1 MSNASQ
7 PGPSHSSAQ
16 SDPNYSQSPLSWEGD
31 RMFNIYI
38 YDYCFKRG
46 FRKTARELL
55 IEADLPAESQPPINA
70 KQGLLFEWWSVFWV
84 LFTAKANGNGSDD
97 ALTYTNVCFPILLF
111 SLTLLHNCLQYQA
124 AQNNIRSRSQQLPP
138 PGQPRPNGLPLP
150 ANRPFPATGPM
161 TNGGPP
167 NFPPVPHVNGIPPQ
181 QPLAGPQRT
190 SIVGRGS
197 TGGGPPFP
205 SPTMANS
212 PHNPGQPP
220 MNIGQSPHL
229 NPRMVPPSTN
239 GIHQGPGHLPG
250 SYPTNR
256 PPSRTASPGQ
266 MGGMMHSSPAMNSRM
281 VPHDP
286 RGSQDPFSV
295 ELQGL
300 PPQVLNGLREEL
312 GLPGKDIRNMTM
324 DERQR
329 LHSLYRQKGLGRK
342 SGPINAAAGPSTMH
356 PPQRRVGK
364 RNSTSPREDPDNV
377 PGTGSPP
384 TKKPRR
390 SPVDPPSSYP
400 PHGPQ
405 PGQAPGSQP
414 GSSMGP
420 PGVPGSG
427 PGPGPLIIG
436 GMRSSMPPPPGGPG
450 GSINVNGF
458 GPPMGGGA
466 GAGGMGG
473 IGMSSSAP
481 PHPMNAMS
489 PPMSGGMP
497 SRSGMMT
504 PQMQSIGR
512 PPSMDGPSQYRASL
526 ATFHNQQL
534 GAGGGAGS
542 PSDPSFGPGPGPG
555 PGPNNRIPKHG
566 PPGVSMPPPSPGMN
580 KDGSVKDMHKL
591 DGSPRGGPPPPSSAG
606 MTPNASGN
614 GPGPGGHSST
624 PAPPRPPS
632 SQNPPPN
639 SGLNPGGPPPLP
651 PNMDPSPGSML
662 GNNSMPGSM
671 SGLPNGVGGLG
682 PSMVGLNSGM
692 NPMTGMGTDMFLGSE
707 FMNEIGNLEFD
718 TNLFQA
724 SGGDLN
730 FERDFG
736 QWFNPNDQAL
746 EDPLDT
752 MK

>member
-97 ALTYTNVCFPILLF
+97 ALTYTN
-111 SLTLLHNCLQYQA
+111 YQA

-220 MNIGQSPHL
+220 MNI
-229 NPRMVPPSTN
+229 
-239 GIHQGPGHLPG
+239 GPGHLPG

-405 PGQAPGSQP
+405 PGQAPG
-414 GSSMGP
+414 
-420 PGVPGSG
+420 
-427 PGPGPLIIG
+427 PGPLIIG

-504 PQMQSIGR
+504 PQMQVGYSLILFTDRWSI
-512 PPSMDGPSQYRASL
+512 
-526 ATFHNQQL
+526 
-534 GAGGGAGS
+534 
-542 PSDPSFGPGPGPG
+542 
-555 PGPNNRIPKHG
+555 
-566 PPGVSMPPPSPGMN
+566 
-580 KDGSVKDMHKL
+580 
-591 DGSPRGGPPPPSSAG
+591 
-606 MTPNASGN
+606 
-614 GPGPGGHSST
+614 
-624 PAPPRPPS
+624 
-632 SQNPPPN
+632 
-639 SGLNPGGPPPLP
+639 
-651 PNMDPSPGSML
+651 
-662 GNNSMPGSM
+662 
-671 SGLPNGVGGLG
+671 
-682 PSMVGLNSGM
+682 
-692 NPMTGMGTDMFLGSE
+692 
-707 FMNEIGNLEFD
+707 
-718 TNLFQA
+718 
-724 SGGDLN
+724 
-730 FERDFG
+730 
-736 QWFNPNDQAL
+736 
-746 EDPLDT
+746 
-752 MK
+752 